1 MPPAPASNAGRVPP
15 PQHNMQQAADR
26 AIQQLARQE
35 SDQLQWL
42 GARRDGELWRLTV
55 LENELAVD
63 LSAGRVWDVQAGE
76 GREVNVMWR
85 ILVLHYLCIQGRP
98 ETLTPQIVFAELPEC
113 RAYDGV
119 YRGRVIARLCATAG
133 RDEATLRR
141 GMELVRGRQVEGGD
155 LSFDLRAF
163 PRLDLRLVWYRGDEE
178 FPPSASLLLPPNIRE
193 FFVGEDVV
201 VLSERVAARL
211 AGKPF

>member
-1 MPPAPASNAGRVPP
+1 MSPAPAFNAGQIPP

-35 SDQLQWL
+35 ADQLRWL
-42 GARRDGELWRLTV
+42 GAREDGQRWRLTV
-55 LENELAVD
+55 LEAELAVD
-63 LSAGRVWDVQAGE
+63 LQAGRVFHDR
-76 GREVNVMWR
+76 REVNMMWR
-85 ILVLHYLCIQGRP
+85 ILVLHYLCIQDRP
-98 ETLTPQIVFAELPEC
+98 DTLEPRIVFAELPEC
-113 RAYDGV
+113 RAYDSV

-133 RDEATLRR
+133 RDEPTLRR
-141 GMELVRGRQVEGGD
+141 GMELVRGRVVEGGD
-155 LSFDLRAF
+155 LAFDLRAF
-163 PRLDLRLVWYRGDEE
+163 PRLDLRLVWYCGDDE

-201 VLSERVAARL
+201 VLSERVVARL